1 MQQAGLPGWA
11 LAGGQS
17 SWAAL
22 DLWVPLFLTLP
33 ALHLIPLAEGAAG

>member
-22 DLWVPLFLTLP
+22 DLWLLLFSCRWLFT
-33 ALHLIPLAEGAAG
+33 